1 MSDAQQAAA
10 QGAPDPSLIFETLNA
25 HQRSAA
31 LRGAIELELFTA
43 IAEGNRT
50 AAAIAGRCQASERG
64 IRVLCDFLTVHGFVT
79 KQDGEYGLP
88 PVSAAFL
95 DKKSP
100 AYMGSIAQ
108 FVNSPDLLRAFGD
121 VAETVRRG
129 RTMLDGHGSVEPDW
143 DGWVTFAKSMA
154 PMMGPASDFIGKLA
168 AEGANGSLRTL
179 DIAAGHGLFGIGVAR
194 HNPTAE
200 IVALDWPR
208 VLEVARGNAQ
218 AAGVHERYSLLPGS
232 AFEVEYGN
240 NFDLILATNF
250 FHHFNAR
257 TCESLMRKMHAALNH
272 GGRVITLEFVPGEDR
287 VSPPIPASFSMM
299 MLGTTADGDAYTF
312 AEYDRMFRNAGFSRN
327 EIHQPEKSPQ
337 QVIVSQR

>member
-1 MSDAQQAAA
+1 MSDAQQAGA
-10 QGAPDPSLIFETLNA
+10 QGAPDPSVIFETLNA

-31 LRGAIELELFTA
+31 LRGAIELDLFTA
-43 IAEGNRT
+43 IGEGNRT
-50 AAAIAGRCQASERG
+50 AAAIASRCQASERG
-64 IRVLCDFLTVHGFVT
+64 IRVICDFLTVHGFVT

-108 FVNSPDLLRAFGD
+108 FINSPDLLRAFGD
-121 VAETVRRG
+121 IAETVRRG
-129 RTMLDGHGSVEPDW
+129 RTLLDGHGSVEPNW
-143 DGWVTFAKSMA
+143 HGWVTFAKSMA

-168 AEGANGSLRTL
+168 ADGANGHLRTL

-194 HNPTAE
+194 HNPKAQ

-208 VLEVARGNAQ
+208 VLEVAQGNAQ
-218 AAGVHERYSLLPGS
+218 AAGVAERYSLLPGS

-250 FHHFNAR
+250 FHHFDVPM
-257 TCESLMRKMHAALNH
+257 CESLMRKMGAALNP
-272 GGRVITLEFVPGEDR
+272 GGRVITLEFVPNDDR
-287 VSPPIPASFSMM
+287 VSPPISATFSMM
-299 MLGTTADGDAYTF
+299 MLGTTAAGDAYTF
-312 AEYDRMFRNAGFSRN
+312 AEYDQMFRNAGFTQN
-327 EIHQPEKSPQ
+327 ELHQPEKSPQ
-337 QVIVSQR
+337 QVIVSYR